1 MTNKWKGRR
10 QSDARA
16 RYRKMADDAELGTL
30 TRSHLHV
37 LAKDLPQTGLV
48 NTTEALLLV
57 TLVHSAP
64 AKQFEVGGMPIVF
77 KSNAT
82 LAFEISKSPNHTGA
96 LLSRLFDAGLIA
108 MRDSGNYKRFAR
120 RDEAGNL
127 ASVSGIDL
135 RVLVARY
142 DELNA
147 LVAVARSE
155 RNAKEAAWNEYRGAV
170 RQLHLVLCAVEDL
183 AGRML
188 ATLKG
193 RFDTILA
200 NVSKK
205 SAAARIEQAT
215 RLCRWL
221 ADRAY
226 GLRKGRKEASALGK
240 IMSRITENRDHIQIT
255 NLNHPV
261 SRSEEERRPAHAGQ
275 VDQNGASFA
284 RRAWDERRGGEKFSP
299 RASAEPARAMQIETL
314 TAACPALSMWLGTA
328 PTSWPALIDKYP
340 LLCSLVGISPDA
352 RDHAARVLGQTGA
365 AMAAA
370 LIVERREAGEI
381 KSAGGFMRALI
392 ERASTG
398 DLHLEKSIYARAKT
412 AWS

>member
-1 MTNKWKGRR
+1 MTNDQKGRR
-10 QSDARA
+10 QTDARA
-16 RYRKMADDAELGTL
+16 RYRKMADEVELGTI
-30 TRSHLHV
+30 TRSHLQV

-48 NTTEALLLV
+48 NSTEALLLV

-64 AKQFEVGGMPIVF
+64 AKQFEPGGMPIVF

-82 LAFEISKSPNHTGA
+82 LAFEIRKSPNHTGA
-96 LLSRLFDAGLIA
+96 LLSRLFDAGLVA

-142 DELNA
+142 EELNA
-147 LVAVARSE
+147 LVALARSE
-155 RNAKEAAWNEYRGAV
+155 RNAKEAAWSEYRGAV
-170 RQLHLVLCAVEDL
+170 RQLHLVLSGAEDL
-183 AGRML
+183 AGRIL
-188 ATLKG
+188 ASLKS

-200 NVSKK
+200 NASKR
-205 SAAARIEQAT
+205 SPATRIEQAT

-221 ADRAY
+221 AERAY
-226 GLRKGRKEASALGK
+226 GLRKGRKEAPVLSK
-240 IMSRITENRDHIQIT
+240 IMSTITENRDHIQTT
-255 NLNHPV
+255 NLNHSV
-261 SRSEEERRPAHAGQ
+261 SRSEDKRRPAHAGQ
-275 VDQNGASFA
+275 VDLNGASFA
-284 RRAWDERRGGEKFSP
+284 RWAWDERGGDTKSSP
-299 RASAEPARAMQIETL
+299 KAPAEPARPMQIKTL
-314 TAACPALSMWLGTA
+314 TAACPALAMWLGTV

-352 RDHAARVLGQTGA
+352 RDLAARVLGQRGA

-370 LIVERREAGEI
+370 LIIERREAGEI

-392 ERASTG
+392 DRASTG
-398 DLHLEKSIYARAKT
+398 DLHLEKSIYARAKFG
-412 AWS
+412 